1 MHSPASGL
9 EFLKSPEGSKIP
21 WEDSPVFWG
30 SVFLGFRPLLVWVFM
45 WFSSYLSSW
54 KFSLKASSV
63 HQNSLFP
70 FLPWCNWQSVW
81 RKKWLTAAW
90 LWGNWE
96 VYLHQEGHVERLL
109 SLCPKPCF
117 TLLIV
122 SQKTPLPRM
131 PLHQHKDVE
140 SWQNSEH
147 LDWPSRLKW
156 KEQIKWN
163 TSLNQSFLK
172 WKALLFSLYHAMTK
186 RSREI

>member
-45 WFSSYLSSW
+45 WFSSYLFSW

-81 RKKWLTAAW
+81 RKKWLTVAW

-109 SLCPKPCF
+109 SLCPKACF

-140 SWQNSEH
+140 SQKTPV
-147 LDWPSRLKW
+147 WPLLAWSTAFYSSVVVYVVLNLPAKRISWIIW
-156 KEQIKWN
+156 KSMRVK
-163 TSLNQSFLK
+163 L
-172 WKALLFSLYHAMTK
+172 
-186 RSREI
+186 